1 MKTIETGSRPETCI
15 LCGSAASSPVYGTPP
30 RALVRCS
37 GCGLVRVA
45 PMPDAGSRREVNL
58 GTYSTE
64 EYRRRYFLDRKIYSS
79 WFRKKLELIERF
91 KPGRGRILD
100 IGCSYG
106 FFVEEALGR
115 GWDAFGCEINPVT
128 GGYSRGRLGERVHV
142 GGPETIPF
150 GGQGFDAIVMWD
162 VIEHQPDPLSFL
174 EGVKKYLKPGGVIC
188 LQVPNFGS
196 YISELKKENWDWLTP
211 GDHLYFFTP
220 DTLGRLAGRAGLR
233 QSHSET
239 WESLRYFI
247 DSLLGYNERR
257 GALAELYR
265 ATVVRAVRLGLFFLF
280 LPFQR
285 RLHREGKGALI
296 LSVLSSPGGKN
307 D

>member
-1 MKTIETGSRPETCI
+1 
-15 LCGSAASSPVYGTPP
+15 
-30 RALVRCS
+30 
-37 GCGLVRVA
+37 
-45 PMPDAGSRREVNL
+45 MPDAVNRREVNAR
-58 GTYSTE
+58 TYSTE
-64 EYRRRYFLDRKIYSS
+64 EYRRRYFMDKKIYSS
-79 WFRKKLELIERF
+79 WFREKLALIERF
-91 KPGRGRILD
+91 KPGKGRILD

-128 GGYSRGRLGERVHV
+128 GGYSRGRLGERVHI

-150 GGQGFDAIVMWD
+150 SGPGFDAIVMWD
-162 VIEHQPDPLSFL
+162 VIEHQPDPLGFL
-174 EGVKKYLKPGGVIC
+174 RMARKYLKPGGLVC
-188 LQVPNFGS
+188 LQVPNFGG
-196 YISELKKENWDWLTP
+196 YISGLKKEKWDWLTP
-211 GDHLYFFTP
+211 GDHLYFFTT
-220 DTLGRLAGRAGLR
+220 DTLARLAGRAGLR
-233 QSHSET
+233 QAHVET
-239 WESLRYFI
+239 WESTRYFI
-247 DSLLGYNERR
+247 DSLIGYNERQ

-296 LSVLSSPGGKN
+296 LGVFSYAGGEN